1 VFQDIFREARIKLAT
16 NFKTMAKISD
26 KLKAIVNH
34 QGFGKYFV
42 NTSWLF
48 AEKILRIIVG
58 LFVGI
63 YVARYLG
70 PEKFGIFSYALAFVA
85 LFGAIAELGVGSVI
99 VRDLVNHPQDRDIFL
114 GTAFWLKT
122 AGGVLAL
129 VIISIAARLVSDDP
143 KTISYIFIIASGLLF
158 QSFEVVDYY
167 FQSKVL
173 AKYVS
178 MCNLFQLIF
187 SSLLKLYFIFIGA
200 SLFWFVLVSLI
211 DQALLAVSYIF
222 AYWRQNIGIFFSH
235 FKLRVAREV
244 LGNSL
249 PIAFSGL
256 LTVLLFRIDQVM
268 IRSILG
274 LEAVGQYSVAVQL
287 SEIWYFIPM
296 VITGSFFPAV
306 LNAQKN
312 NQKLYHERLLRLHS
326 LLTWIALCIILPMAL
341 FSDKIVS
348 LLYGKVYN
356 QSSQALTVLIW
367 SVIFVFLG
375 NASKRWF
382 LAENLQHLL
391 FVRTFLGLIINIL
404 LNIVLIPAYGIKG
417 AAIATL
423 ISYAFTYYVSY
434 LFNPKLRFLLI
445 LTTKSLNPKYLLNG
459 WDK

>member
-1 VFQDIFREARIKLAT
+1 
-16 NFKTMAKISD
+16 
-26 KLKAIVNH
+26 
-34 QGFGKYFV
+34 
-42 NTSWLF
+42 
-48 AEKILRIIVG
+48 
-58 LFVGI
+58 
-63 YVARYLG
+63 
-70 PEKFGIFSYALAFVA
+70 
-85 LFGAIAELGVGSVI
+85 
-99 VRDLVNHPQDRDIFL
+99 
-114 GTAFWLKT
+114 
-122 AGGVLAL
+122 
-129 VIISIAARLVSDDP
+129 
-143 KTISYIFIIASGLLF
+143 
-158 QSFEVVDYY
+158 
-167 FQSKVL
+167 
-173 AKYVS
+173 
-178 MCNLFQLIF
+178 
-187 SSLLKLYFIFIGA
+187 
-200 SLFWFVLVSLI
+200 
-211 DQALLAVSYIF
+211 
-222 AYWRQNIGIFFSH
+222 
-235 FKLRVAREV
+235 
-244 LGNSL
+244 
-249 PIAFSGL
+249 
-256 LTVLLFRIDQVM
+256 
-268 IRSILG
+268 
-274 LEAVGQYSVAVQL
+274 
-287 SEIWYFIPM
+287 M

-445 LTTKSLNPKYLLNG
+445 LTTKSLNPRYLMNG